1 MTFLTVVAYGQLSNF
16 DLNKIKFRGLEF
28 STTKQT
34 IIKAFGQP
42 KIVDTDYECGFFT
55 NDQPG
60 GPYYQLIYADFNYIG
75 SDKEKFY
82 LQKVKFDSKGKMII
96 KYGDKELSGLTTKE
110 QFCKIIG
117 DAFDNIFK
125 NPDSDSILI
134 YSKDSDDGAAFTF
147 KTVDF

>member
-1 MTFLTVVAYGQLSNF
+1 LT
-16 DLNKIKFRGLEF
+16 KIKFRGLEF

-34 IIKAFGQP
+34 IIKALGQP
-42 KIVDTDYECGFFT
+42 KIVDTDYECGFFS

-60 GPYYQLIYADFNYIG
+60 GPYYQLVYSDFNYIG

-82 LQKVKFDSKGKMII
+82 LQKVNFDSKGNIII

-117 DAFDNIFK
+117 DTFDNIFK

-147 KTVDF
+147 KNGRLLIFEYWTPC